1 MKLPQFQYPVTRNAT
16 EGRPSLM
23 IVLSVLLGLYVVIIT
38 IVNIAATGYEP
49 KPVQSS
55 DYNQSIVLWYD
66 KFVPSSSRKYTL
78 DTWTCDPAVILVNDG
93 TTPLS
98 IQLI

>member
-1 MKLPQFQYPVTRNAT
+1 MGLFEYPVTRPGAAGHLLT
-16 EGRPSLM
+16 
-23 IVLSVLLGLYVVIIT
+23 VLKVLLGLYIVIIT

-49 KPVQSS
+49 TPVQSS
-55 DYNQSIVLWYD
+55 NYNQSIFLWYD
-66 KFVPSSSRKYTL
+66 NFVPSSTRQYTP
-78 DTWTCDPAVILVNDG
+78 DTWSCDPNVILVNDG